1 MASVIR
7 FKDIYNRVPN
17 EDGTP
22 LSFKDMYTVEYRPG
36 EDELTNYRAKKRK
49 NGAMNE
55 EVQSNILE
63 EMDPRDHV
71 SKSKKNPDMF
81 CVFDKDGNEVKLF
94 KDKKDAEE
102 YAIKNHDALMGEDID
117 EALTIQQRMKKS
129 RMMKRLKARIKI
141 GRQRAR
147 RKMAD
152 KKKLTKRANRQ
163 ARDKVVRKIT
173 KDIPKKELSFAR
185 KQEIEKRLDRPA
197 FKQRIQRLAKRMLP
211 SIRRAEMQR
220 KKR

>member
-1 MASVIR
+1 
-7 FKDIYNRVPN
+7 
-17 EDGTP
+17 
-22 LSFKDMYTVEYRPG
+22 
-36 EDELTNYRAKKRK
+36 
-49 NGAMNE
+49 
-55 EVQSNILE
+55 
-63 EMDPRDHV
+63 
-71 SKSKKNPDMF
+71 
-81 CVFDKDGNEVKLF
+81 
-94 KDKKDAEE
+94 
-102 YAIKNHDALMGEDID
+102 
-117 EALTIQQRMKKS
+117 
-129 RMMKRLKARIKI
+129 
-141 GRQRAR
+141 
-147 RKMAD
+147 MAD